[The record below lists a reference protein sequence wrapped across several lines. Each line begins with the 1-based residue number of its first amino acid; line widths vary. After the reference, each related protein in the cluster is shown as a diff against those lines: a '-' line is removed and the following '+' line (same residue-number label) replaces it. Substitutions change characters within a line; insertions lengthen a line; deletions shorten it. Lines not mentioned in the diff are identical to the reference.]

1 MSTALV
7 VGGIKLNIFGLEQYN
22 TKQENCPVSV
32 VFSLHGRLQNSETMN
47 EINEALSALNSKP
60 SRDAASRT
68 HLLVVSF
75 DHANHG
81 SRLVDNSKNLAW
93 KDTEYDNETHA
104 MDMWSFQKA
113 AADTVSLLIDLLE
126 FYIFPEQDSKIVQYG
141 VLGFSLGGHASYLA
155 SSKDSRLS
163 LCIALVGC
171 ADYEALLKH
180 RASSLNLPSQAP
192 YLPER
197 FLTNIV
203 RKSDTIHHPD
213 NLFTTKLLMINGAQD
228 NVVPAKCNT
237 KFVEKVRTSH
247 KGVEG
252 KDWQWIV
259 LPDLGHEWSPE
270 MIQSCKQWCF
280 EWMYYKTI

>member
-1 MSTALV
+1 
-7 VGGIKLNIFGLEQYN
+7 
-22 TKQENCPVSV
+22 
-32 VFSLHGRLQNSETMN
+32 MN

-93 KDTEYDNETHA
+93 KDTEYDNKTHA

-155 SSKDSRLS
+155 SSK
-163 LCIALVGC
+163 G
-171 ADYEALLKH
+171 
-180 RASSLNLPSQAP
+180 
-192 YLPER
+192 
-197 FLTNIV
+197 
-203 RKSDTIHHPD
+203 
-213 NLFTTKLLMINGAQD
+213 FTTLALFFGIAEVNEI
-228 NVVPAKCNT
+228 T
-237 KFVEKVRTSH
+237 KYQHLQLQT
-247 KGVEG
+247 
-252 KDWQWIV
+252 
-259 LPDLGHEWSPE
+259 LGLASA
-270 MIQSCKQWCF
+270 
-280 EWMYYKTI
+280 